1 MNTEHLF
8 EDVQRDSSHFLK
20 LVVKRS
26 LLTCSYGNGMLPVA
40 LCSRF
45 QICMRNA
52 KRQVV

>member
-40 LCSRF
+40 FVFKISNMYEKC
-45 QICMRNA
+45 
-52 KRQVV
+52 